1 MQFKKFFAVII
12 GVILI
17 GISIGYILGFYIS
30 FFLKKEFLFYLAVP
44 IMALGSFITIY
55 VTIDNK

>member
-12 GVILI
+12 GIILI
-17 GISIGYILGFYIS
+17 GISIGYVLGFYVS

>member
-17 GISIGYILGFYIS
+17 GVSIGYVLGFYVS
-30 FFLKKEFLFYLAVP
+30 FFFKKEFLFYLAVP